1 MNPRQISVVIPLWN
15 KRAEVGAA
23 IASVLAQ
30 TVPPLEI
37 IVVDDGSTDGSA
49 AVVEAFTSPLVRLI
63 RQPNGGVSAARNRAI
78 GEARGEWV
86 ALLDAD
92 DEWRPE
98 FLEKVSL
105 LSLECPDCMAFGTG
119 FDIRDAQGALTR
131 GATPAVRGRVDYF
144 AEAMTRYVLIPSA
157 TVLHRQTLLS
167 LGGFPEGMRLGE
179 DQYLWTKVA
188 RTAAVGFLPEPLVIY
203 SRAAQNRSA
212 AVYRPEQTRFS
223 FEDLYDPTASELS
236 NEYVARVAI
245 GKALTISA
253 KGGTEEARRTARF
266 FAYTRRNRFALWKLR
281 LLTMLPARWRPAV
294 AGFYKRMAWRLARKG
309 LD

>member
-1 MNPRQISVVIPLWN
+1 MRPEQISVVIPLWN
-15 KRAEVGAA
+15 KRTEVGAA

-30 TVPPLEI
+30 TVAPLEI
-37 IVVDDGSTDGSA
+37 VVVDDGSTDSSSE
-49 AVVEAFTSPLVRLI
+49 VVESFTSPLVRLI
-63 RQPNGGVSAARNRAI
+63 RQTNAGVSAARNRAI
-78 GEARGEWV
+78 SEARGEWV

-105 LSLECPDCMAFGTG
+105 LSLECPECRAFGTG
-119 FDIRDAQGALTR
+119 FDIRDEHGSLTR
-131 GATPAVRGRVDYF
+131 GATPAVRGVVDYF
-144 AEAMTRYVLIPSA
+144 AEAMQRYVLIPSA
-157 TVLHRQTLLS
+157 TVLHRQTVIG

-179 DQYLWTKVA
+179 DQYLWTRLA

-223 FEDLYDPTASELS
+223 FEDLYDPAASALS
-236 NEYVARVAI
+236 NEYVARVAL

-253 KGGTEEARRTARF
+253 KGGTEEARRAARF
-266 FAYTRRNRFALWKLR
+266 FSYTRRNRFALWKLR
-281 LLTMLPARWRPAV
+281 LLTALPARWRPAV
-294 AGFYKRMAWRLARKG
+294 ARFYNRLAWRLVRRG
-309 LD
+309 LN

>member
-1 MNPRQISVVIPLWN
+1 MRPEQISVIIPLWN

-30 TVPPLEI
+30 TAQPLEI
-37 IVVDDGSTDGSA
+37 VVVDDGSTDGSA

-63 RQPNGGVSAARNRAI
+63 RQPNSGVSAARNRAI
-78 GEARGEWV
+78 AEARGEWV

-105 LSLECPDCMAFGTG
+105 LSLEYPDCKAFGTG
-119 FDIRDAQGALTR
+119 FDIRDEQGRLTR
-131 GATPAVRGRVDYF
+131 GSTPAVRGRVDYF
-144 AEAMTRYVLIPSA
+144 AEAMHRYVLIPSA
-157 TVLHRQTLLS
+157 TVLHRQTVIS
-167 LGGFPEGMRLGE
+167 AGGFPEGMRLGE

-223 FEDLYDPTASELS
+223 VEDLYNPAATELS

-253 KGGTEEARRTARF
+253 KGGTEEARRAARF

-281 LLTMLPARWRPAV
+281 LLTLLPARWRPAV
-294 AGFYKRMAWRLARKG
+294 ARLYNRLAWRLARKG
-309 LD
+309 LN

>member
-1 MNPRQISVVIPLWN
+1 MRPERISVVIPLWN

-30 TVPPLEI
+30 TAQPLEI
-37 IVVDDGSTDGSA
+37 VVVDDGSTDGSA

-63 RQPNGGVSAARNRAI
+63 RQPNGGVSAARNRAVA
-78 GEARGEWV
+78 EARGEWV

-212 AVYRPEQTRFS
+212 AVYRPERTRFS

>member
-1 MNPRQISVVIPLWN
+1 MRPERISVIIPLWN

-30 TVPPLEI
+30 TVAPLEVV
-37 IVVDDGSTDGSA
+37 VVDDGSTDGSD

-63 RQPNGGVSAARNRAI
+63 RQPNAGVSAARNRAI

-105 LSLECPDCMAFGTG
+105 LSLECPDCRAYGTG
-119 FDIRDAQGALTR
+119 FDVRDAQGRLTR

-144 AEAMTRYVLIPSA
+144 AEAMSRYVLIPSA
-157 TVLHRQTLLS
+157 AVLHRQTVHE

-179 DQYLWTKVA
+179 DQYLWTKLA
-188 RTAAVGFLPEPLVIY
+188 RTAPVGFLPEPLVIY

-212 AVYRPEQTRFS
+212 AVYRPEQTTFS
-223 FEDLYDPTASELS
+223 FEDLYDPSASVLS
-236 NEYVARVAI
+236 NEYVASVAL

-253 KGGTEEARRTARF
+253 KGGTEDARRAARF

-281 LLTMLPARWRPAV
+281 LLNVLPAAWRPAV
-294 AGFYKRMAWRLARKG
+294 AEFYNRMAWRIARKG
-309 LD
+309 LQ

>member
-98 FLEKVSL
+98 FLEKISL
-105 LSLECPDCMAFGTG
+105 LSLECPACRAYGAG
-119 FDIRDAQGALTR
+119 FDIRDEHGALTR
-131 GATPAVRGRVDYF
+131 GNFPSRRGTVDYF
-144 AEAMTRYVLIPSA
+144 AEAMRRYVLIPSA
-157 TVLHRQTLLS
+157 TVLHRRTVTE

-179 DQYLWTKVA
+179 DQYLWTKLA
-188 RTAAVGFLPEPLVIY
+188 RTAPVGFLPEALAVY

-223 FEDLYDPTASELS
+223 LEDLYDPSASELS
-236 NEYVARVAI
+236 NEYVARVAL
-245 GKALTISA
+245 GKALTVSA
-253 KGGTEEARRTARF
+253 KGGTAEARRAARF

-281 LLTMLPARWRPAV
+281 ILNALPAAWRPAV
-294 AGFYKRMAWRLARKG
+294 VRFYNSMAWRLARKG
-309 LD
+309 LQ

>member
-1 MNPRQISVVIPLWN
+1 MKPCQISVIIPLFN

-30 TVPPLEI
+30 TAPPLEI
-37 IVVDDGSTDGSA
+37 VVVDDGSTDGSA
-49 AVVEAFTSPLVRLI
+49 GVVEAFTSPLIRLF

-98 FLEKVSL
+98 FLEKISL
-105 LSLECPDCMAFGTG
+105 LSLECPECRAFGCG
-119 FDIRDAQGALTR
+119 FDIRDGQGGLTR
-131 GATPAVRGRVDYF
+131 GVTPTVRGAVDYF
-144 AEAMTRYVLIPSA
+144 AEAMRRYVLIPSA
-157 TVLHRQTLLS
+157 TVLHRQTVIS

-179 DQYLWTKVA
+179 DQYLWTKIA
-188 RTAAVGFLPEPLVIY
+188 RTSAVGFLPEPLVIY

-212 AVYRPEQTRFS
+212 AIYRPEATRFS

-236 NEYVARVAI
+236 NEYVARVAL
-245 GKALTISA
+245 GKALTVSA
-253 KGGTEEARRTARF
+253 KGGTEEARRAARF

-281 LLTMLPARWRPAV
+281 ILNLLPAGWRPAV
-294 AGFYKRMAWRLARKG
+294 SSFYNRMAWRIARKG